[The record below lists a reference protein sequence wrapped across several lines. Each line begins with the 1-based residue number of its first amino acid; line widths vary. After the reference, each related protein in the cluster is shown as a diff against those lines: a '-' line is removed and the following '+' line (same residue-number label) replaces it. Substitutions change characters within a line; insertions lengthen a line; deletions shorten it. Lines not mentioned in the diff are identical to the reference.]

1 MHFSVAVLVA
11 GMLFGAIGVGYFMY
25 GKRAER
31 PVALVCGAVLTI
43 FPWFVTN
50 LAALIVVGLVLLAVP
65 FAAAWWFGI

>member
-11 GMLFGAIGVGYFMY
+11 GMLFGTIGVGYFMY

-31 PVALVCGAVLTI
+31 PVALICGAVLAV

-50 LAALIVVGLVLLAVP
+50 LAALIVIGVLLLAAP
-65 FAAAWWFGI
+65 FVATWWFGF